1 MFSKLTSILQHAVEA
16 VRPSGV
22 RRAAGRG
29 EGGCGEAW
37 APSGPLLSRP
47 GPGGSRGLLAVNLR
61 GYVASAAQDKR
72 TAVPVGRARF
82 CFATGGRGT
91 AGTTGPGPHQYRP
104 CQLGP
109 SGPPRAD
116 LGDRSAGVCGS
127 AIAQL
132 TPSVSLFLS
141 VMRFLEALGAACNR
155 CTLSLVLNSTGGQN
169 SNRQTYSTQEP
180 RKRCLPCPC

>member
-1 MFSKLTSILQHAVEA
+1 MQSCDWLFSTLPSILQIAWLAVF
-16 VRPSGV
+16 RIGV
-22 RRAAGRG
+22 RGAARRG

-37 APSGPLLSRP
+37 APPGPLLSSR

-72 TAVPVGRARF
+72 TAVLVGRACF
-82 CFATGGRGT
+82 CFGTGERGA
-91 AGTTGPGPHQYRP
+91 AGTLGPGPHRYRL

-109 SGPPRAD
+109 SGPPRPD

-155 CTLSLVLNSTGGQN
+155 CTVSLVLNSTGGTELKPPNVQHPK
-169 SNRQTYSTQEP
+169 T
-180 RKRCLPCPC
+180 

>member
-1 MFSKLTSILQHAVEA
+1 M
-16 VRPSGV
+16 RG
-22 RRAAGRG
+22 AARRG

-37 APSGPLLSRP
+37 APPGPLLSSR

-72 TAVPVGRARF
+72 TAVLVGRACF
-82 CFATGGRGT
+82 CFGTGERGA
-91 AGTTGPGPHQYRP
+91 AGTLGPGPHRYRL

-109 SGPPRAD
+109 SGPPRPD

-155 CTLSLVLNSTGGQN
+155 CTVSLVLNSTGGTELKPPNVQHPK
-169 SNRQTYSTQEP
+169 T
-180 RKRCLPCPC
+180 